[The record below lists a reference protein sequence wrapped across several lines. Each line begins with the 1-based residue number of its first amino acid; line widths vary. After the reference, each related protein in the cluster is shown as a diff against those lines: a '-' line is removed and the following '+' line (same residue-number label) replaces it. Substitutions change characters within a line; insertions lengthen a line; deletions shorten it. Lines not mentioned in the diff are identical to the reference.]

1 MSESGWKYQME
12 VTKTVRCI
20 CLTLRNSCS
29 GDNLQHWKQ
38 ERIKYSAYSEVDR
51 KAKKMRSNE
60 DLIDRE
66 ETLTFTVKKVV
77 ELKKEYSPIIA
88 YEEKDSE

>member
-1 MSESGWKYQME
+1 
-12 VTKTVRCI
+12 
-20 CLTLRNSCS
+20 
-29 GDNLQHWKQ
+29 
-38 ERIKYSAYSEVDR
+38 
-51 KAKKMRSNE
+51 MRSNE

-66 ETLTFTVKKVV
+66 ETLTFTVKKDV